1 MDSKR
6 RLSSNTETCFLTVL
20 KTLQQTDN
28 ITELQWWLVCVPDKA
43 KRGTT
48 TTKFQRYML
57 LIFLHN
63 QTDSTVSPHLYT
75 TCLPFKFPS
84 PAVVRRLTVGWAHR
98 LISAEQIPQQ
108 SQSCWTSCTFRGCQ
122 WSHMFSQRRRALRK
136 HKLLTRAQRRLGPS
150 QHRTTI
156 TGRTKHP
163 ETRIEKNPKW
173 HSELSAASCF
183 SSLSEFTR
191 SHSQLFIV
199 SQKSH

>member
-1 MDSKR
+1 M
-6 RLSSNTETCFLTVL
+6 
-20 KTLQQTDN
+20 
-28 ITELQWWLVCVPDKA
+28 VCVPDKA

-84 PAVVRRLTVGWAHR
+84 PAVVRLLTVGWAHR
-98 LISAEQIPQQ
+98 LINAEQIPQQ
-108 SQSCWTSCTFRGCQ
+108 SQSCSTSCTFRGCQ